1 MENAPKDLINEIL
14 SLSNANLL
22 LREQIS
28 RLELEIKSLR
38 QMVSNT
44 TQTPS
49 DEYNT
54 TTPMEKL

>member
-49 DEYNT
+49 DERNT
-54 TTPMEKL
+54 AAPMEKL

>member
-49 DEYNT
+49 DERNT
-54 TTPMEKL
+54 TAPMEKL